1 MHISYIYIYAC
12 IYVCIYIYIYDFW
25 KKFSGQ
31 KLAETIGLRFRLRF
45 WRGVL
50 RFCLRFP
57 ICAAFVCCL
66 LSAAAAASSLVA
78 YLLASTDLLHG
89 FLICWSLLL
98 GPAGYWSHFLLT
110 FALRFAYV
118 FLTLNRAHTK
128 PNENHCLANGNVKNI
143 RKHIRIHTTGF
154 ELCTC
159 CFCWLWNSTP
169 LKVTKTNQK
178 R

>member
-1 MHISYIYIYAC
+1 MIFEKKNLWTKVSENYWLTFSLTFLAGRLTFLLTFSYMC
-12 IYVCIYIYIYDFW
+12 SF
-25 KKFSGQ
+25 
-31 KLAETIGLRFRLRF
+31 
-45 WRGVL
+45 
-50 RFCLRFP
+50 
-57 ICAAFVCCL
+57 CL
-66 LSAAAAASSLVA
+66 LSAVCAAAASLVA
-78 YLLASTDLLHG
+78 YLLASTDLLLG

-110 FALRFAYV
+110 FALRVAYV

-128 PNENHCLANGNVKNI
+128 PNENHCLANGSVKNI

-169 LKVTKTNQK
+169 LKVTKANQK